1 MQVDRLTLVSL
12 VRAGFRRSRWQ
23 SFAGVL
29 VAMVV
34 TAAVLCASTV
44 LAGMDR
50 ALTAGLSRLGAD
62 IIIAPP
68 GQQAVVE
75 QLLRDGEASPLVA
88 AINVADAKKRIR
100 DAKVFGILTVTG
112 WSLAEGG
119 AGKADSNKASI
130 LLVRLEDF
138 ASPVVA
144 RFDLENVFP
153 NAQVITAEMVTRNV
167 GTSLKPLVRAI
178 TVAAIVALAGAV
190 LMIGLLTSIRV
201 AERRAELGMLRAV
214 GASRAAM
221 VGLTLAET
229 GVATLLGAAVG
240 LVIGFVILLVLPQS
254 VAERVSLADRALYGA
269 VAVGVTFMVAALAAL
284 GPAFRAA
291 RMDPLE
297 AARRGV

>member
-1 MQVDRLTLVSL
+1 MQVERLTLPLL

-29 VAMVV
+29 VALVV
-34 TAAVLCASTV
+34 AGALLCAATA

-50 ALTAGLSRLGAD
+50 MLTAGISRLGAD
-62 IIIAPP
+62 IIVGPE
-68 GQQAVVE
+68 GQSAVVE
-75 QLLRDGEASPLVA
+75 ELLRTGKTAPLPA
-88 AINVADAKKRIR
+88 AINVANARKRIR
-100 DAKVFGILTVTG
+100 DARVFGVLTTTG

-119 AGKADSNKASI
+119 EGRPDNTNASM
-130 LLVRLEDF
+130 LLIRLEEF
-138 ASPVVA
+138 ASPVMV
-144 RFDLENVFP
+144 RSDLAQVFP
-153 NAQVITAEMVTRNV
+153 TAEVITAEMVTRQV
-167 GTSLKPLVRAI
+167 ASGLKPVVRAFTI
-178 TVAAIVALAGAV
+178 AAGVAMAGAV

-201 AERRAELGMLRAV
+201 AERRAELGMLRAL

-229 GVATLLGAAVG
+229 GVATVVGGVLGLAVG
-240 LVIGFVILLVLPQS
+240 FLVLLALPQ
-254 VAERVSLADRALYGA
+254 ALAARVSFADRLLYGTAAMA
-269 VAVGVTFMVAALAAL
+269 VTLVVAALAAL